1 MNLFLRFHHNSVLL
15 LSTVYV
21 LFTIYVV
28 YLGLGSRLV
37 LINIIFSPIFVANK
51 TNVVYFNL
59 NGPWKPRRQILNSG
73 ILWLE
78 FWRTYKWLYLFRKT
92 NYPCISKAH
101 LASIIRNS
109 KVCKDRKDHN
119 YQKLTVVYQKLHSK
133 FSPKSPP
140 KIAAQKSRLRLSLA
154 TEHF

>member
-1 MNLFLRFHHNSVLL
+1 MNLFLRFHLNSVLL

-28 YLGLGSRLV
+28 YLGLSSRLV

-59 NGPWKPRRQILNSG
+59 NGPWKPRRQTLNSG

-78 FWRTYKWLYLFRKT
+78 FWRIYKWLYLFRKT
-92 NYPCISKAH
+92 NYPRISKAH

-109 KVCKDRKDHN
+109 KVCKDHILPKINHG
-119 YQKLTVVYQKLHSK
+119 LHPTL
-133 FSPKSPP
+133 SPKSPP
-140 KIAAQKSRLRLSLA
+140 KLPPKIAPQNSPPKV
-154 TEHF
+154 